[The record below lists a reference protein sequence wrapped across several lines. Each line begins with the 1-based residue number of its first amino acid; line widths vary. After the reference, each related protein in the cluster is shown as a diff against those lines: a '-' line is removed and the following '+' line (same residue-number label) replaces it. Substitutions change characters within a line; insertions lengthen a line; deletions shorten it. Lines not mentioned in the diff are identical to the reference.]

1 VPPSLISYGSQF
13 CRGDLTGKVEEN
25 LRKAATKF
33 AQTGVKQLC
42 RALSC
47 LSASGMTCVVWCGV
61 GAGDFAKYCS
71 LMVEVGD
78 WKAALAMAP
87 A

>member
-1 VPPSLISYGSQF
+1 VSCGVLFVGI
-13 CRGDLTGKVEEN
+13 GDD
-25 LRKAATKF
+25 
-33 AQTGVKQLC
+33 
-42 RALSC
+42 
-47 LSASGMTCVVWCGV
+47 TCGVVWCGVVWCGVVWCGVVRCGV